1 MITCRAFD
9 LKNHVVLNIYS
20 LFQICGALA
29 EEGKG
34 LEEIVE
40 FGKRVTENMGALL
53 SLCHI

>member
-29 EEGKG
+29 EEGKS